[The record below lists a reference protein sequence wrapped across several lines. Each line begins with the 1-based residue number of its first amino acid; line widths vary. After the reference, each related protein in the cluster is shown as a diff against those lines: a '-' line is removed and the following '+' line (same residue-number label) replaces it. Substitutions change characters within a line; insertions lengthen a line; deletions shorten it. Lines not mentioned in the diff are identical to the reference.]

1 MNQRIA
7 DGDRAEMLD
16 LLVARIV
23 DYAIF
28 MLDVA
33 GNVVTWNAGSRIFKG
48 YAPEDIIGRH
58 FSVLYPPEDVA
69 AGKPERHLAIA
80 KETGHAES
88 EGWRVR
94 QDGTRFWAHAVITAV
109 RDADGRLRGYGKV
122 TRDLTER
129 RAAELALRAS
139 EELFRCCFDDAR
151 MGMLIV
157 GLEGRLERVNVAL
170 CEMLGYRQEQL
181 LGMTRTFNTHPEDVD
196 VGLASRLAVLRG
208 DFPSCTYEKRYL
220 HASGAWV
227 WVAVHLTLIRNAE
240 GSPLRWIAQ
249 VQDITERRS
258 YERRLEHMADHDPL
272 TGLLNRRSF
281 ERARFNHVARTPD
294 DARPGSAMMIDL
306 DNFKYFNDS
315 QGHKAGDGL
324 IARIANGFTACVGD
338 GDALARVGGDEF
350 AVLLADADERQT
362 RTVAEALLDV
372 VRREAMPPLIE
383 GTKRVTASI
392 GIARFDDG
400 EALGAE
406 DIMTN
411 ADLAMYDAK
420 AAGGDRWS
428 RYGVLRLAPR

>member
-1 MNQRIA
+1 VNELIE
-7 DGDRAEMLD
+7 GSDRLEMLS

-28 MLDVA
+28 MLDTD

-48 YAPEDIIGRH
+48 YTSEEIIGRH
-58 FSVLYPPEDVA
+58 LSVLYLPEDVA

-80 KETGHAES
+80 AEMGHVES

-94 QDGTRFWAHAVITAV
+94 RDGTRFWASAVITAV
-109 RDADGRLRGYGKV
+109 RDADGTLRGFGKV

-129 RAAELALRAS
+129 RAADLALRAN

-151 MGMLIV
+151 MGMVII
-157 GLEGRLERVNVAL
+157 GLDGRLERINKAL
-170 CEMLGYRQEQL
+170 CEILGKPQEQL
-181 LGMTRTFNTHPEDVD
+181 IGTIQSDHTHPEDVD
-196 VGLASRLAVLRG
+196 AGLAARQAVFRG
-208 DFPSCTYEKRYL
+208 HFASCTYEKRYM
-220 HASGAWV
+220 HSPGTWV
-227 WVAVHLTLIRNAE
+227 WVAVHLTLIRDAE
-240 GSPLRWIAQ
+240 GRPLRWIAQ

-258 YERRLEHMADHDPL
+258 YERRLQHMADHDPL

-281 ERARFNHVARTPD
+281 ERAYDRHAARTDEHP
-294 DARPGSAMMIDL
+294 RPGSALMIDL

-324 IARIANGFTACVGD
+324 IARIANGFTSCIGD

-362 RTVAEALLDV
+362 RSMAEALLNV
-372 VRREAMPPLIE
+372 VRCETMLTIVD
-383 GTKRVTASI
+383 GTKRVSASI

-400 EALGAE
+400 EALTAE
-406 DIMTN
+406 DIMHN
-411 ADLAMYDAK
+411 ADLAMYEAK

-428 RYGVLRLAPR
+428 RYAPSTSSG